1 MHYLRTKFDDDIRA
15 IVPQIA
21 MSAGTMM
28 ALSCKEILMGDHSN
42 LGPID
47 PHLRGIPA
55 QGVIEEFKRAY
66 KEISEDKSP
75 NKLKLLVW
83 RPILEQYR
91 PTFLSQCEHAIKMS
105 NEFVE
110 DQLAEVMFK
119 GDDAA
124 RLRAGKIVKA
134 FSSVSHNKTHDKHIH
149 ADRCEALDIKLSRLE
164 KEHDLQ
170 DLVLTVHHCY
180 MHSFMNTQAYKI
192 IENQNGVFIAKYMR
206 QKA

>member
-1 MHYLRTKFDDDIRA
+1 
-15 IVPQIA
+15 
-21 MSAGTMM
+21 MSAGTMI
-28 ALSCKEILMGDHSN
+28 ALSCREILMGDHSN

-55 QGVIEEFKRAY
+55 QGVIEEFERAY
-66 KEISEDKSP
+66 KEISEDKTP

-91 PTFLSQCEHAIKMS
+91 PTFLSQCEHAIQMS

-110 DQLAEVMFK
+110 KQLAEVMFK
-119 GDDAA
+119 GDLNAV
-124 RLRAGKIVKA
+124 LKAGKIVET
-134 FSSVSHNKTHDKHIH
+134 FSSVSDNKTHDKHIH
-149 ADRCEALDIKLSRLE
+149 AERCKELGIKLSKLE
-164 KEHDLQ
+164 SDHKLQ

-192 IENQNGVFIAKYMR
+192 IENQNGVFIAKYMQ